1 MNSCRVS
8 ISHHRSRRE
17 LYSHNY
23 WLICIHHEN
32 APEHLILLQ
41 LGDQSCIY
49 NVLCHWNSFFTVQVY
64 SSTFATAT
72 MIFEYKCNW
81 EAIDSL
87 ELDGSV
93 AIIVSFAISDVT
105 TEH

>member
-1 MNSCRVS
+1 
-8 ISHHRSRRE
+8 
-17 LYSHNY
+17 
-23 WLICIHHEN
+23 
-32 APEHLILLQ
+32 
-41 LGDQSCIY
+41 
-49 NVLCHWNSFFTVQVY
+49 
-64 SSTFATAT
+64 

-87 ELDGSV
+87 ELDGSI